1 LISLILKFV
10 LQTYRVEVKDAPQGI
25 APPTT
30 TVIKRTPN
38 QPSRLRK
45 YVAKYSAGLRIRSHP
60 SLQSEHIGTVSV
72 NGIISFVDEVNTK
85 FKLKSIKMIK

>member
-1 LISLILKFV
+1 MIL
-10 LQTYRVEVKDAPQGI
+10 LSQAYRVEVKDAPQGI

-60 SLQSEHIGTVSV
+60 SLQSEHIGTVPVS
-72 NGIISFVDEVNTK
+72 GIISFVDEVSK
-85 FKLKSIKMIK
+85 KKSNLIIS

>member
-1 LISLILKFV
+1 MIL
-10 LQTYRVEVKDAPQGI
+10 LSQAYRVEVKDAPQGI

-60 SLQSEHIGTVSV
+60 SLQSEHIGTVPVS
-72 NGIISFVDEVNTK
+72 GIISFVDEVCQK
-85 FKLKSIKMIK
+85 KSNLIIS

>member
-1 LISLILKFV
+1 MGVFDIYGDF
-10 LQTYRVEVKDAPQGI
+10 LQAYRVEVKDAPQGI
-25 APPTT
+25 TPPTT

-60 SLQSEHIGTVSV
+60 SLQSEHIGTVPVS
-72 NGIISFVDEVNTK
+72 GIISFVDEVSVPN
-85 FKLKSIKMIK
+85 FYI